1 MLITNPEKAA
11 VGGCRPLGMVGGGGG
26 TAPWVSWHRALQQP
40 GQPFWAWG
48 AVYPGGVA
56 ALLYIRKARVLE
68 LDGA

>member
-1 MLITNPEKAA
+1 
-11 VGGCRPLGMVGGGGG
+11 MVGGGGG
-26 TAPWVSWHRALQQP
+26 TAPWVSWHRALQLP
-40 GQPFWAWG
+40 GQPFWARG